1 MAIIKTVKIRSEVTA
16 SGYIIINESD
26 YDAKKHTLYET
37 PPQPDIEKPPLALEV
52 SDSPTE
58 KKTAKKSTPSVEQT

>member
-1 MAIIKTVKIRSEVTA
+1 MAIIKTVKIRSEATA

-37 PPQPDIEKPPLALEV
+37 PPQPDIEKPPVAVEV
-52 SDSPTE
+52 SESEPE
-58 KKTAKKSTPSVEQT
+58 KKTRKVSGG

>member
-1 MAIIKTVKIRSEVTA
+1 MAIIKTVKIRSEATA

-37 PPQPDIEKPPLALEV
+37 PPQPDIEKLPLAVEV
-52 SDSPTE
+52 SEPEPE
-58 KKTAKKSTPSVEQT
+58 KKPKRTTGG

>member
-1 MAIIKTVKIRSEVTA
+1 MAILKTVKIRSEFTP
-16 SGYIIINESD
+16 SGFMIINESD

-52 SDSPTE
+52 NESEVSE
-58 KKTAKKSTPSVEQT
+58 KKTRKTSGA

>member
-1 MAIIKTVKIRSEVTA
+1 MATIKTVKIRSEVTSA
-16 SGYIIINESD
+16 GFMVINESD

-52 SDSPTE
+52 SDSPAE
-58 KKTAKKSTPSVEQT
+58 KKTAKKSSQSVDQT